1 MSDAGNAAERVAIFP
16 PLRDGELTRALDVLA
31 KRHKGASGLG
41 MQVLGM
47 VGGSAEALLDKL
59 PTAVKD
65 RLDGATRAAL
75 EGAFSAATR
84 SRSLVADRS
93 DWLNTALATAMGA
106 AGGFGGLPGALAEL
120 PVTVTVLLRAIQGI
134 AAEHGFDPD
143 DEAVKIDC
151 LQVFATA
158 GPMHLDDGAETGF
171 VATRFAVTG
180 QSLNALIAKVAPRL
194 SAVLGQKLAAQAA
207 PVLGAVAGAAIN
219 YAFTSYYQEMARVH
233 FGLKKLARDME
244 QDEGNLREEL
254 RARIAAKGRGRIAG
268 R

>member
-1 MSDAGNAAERVAIFP
+1 MTGANTSAGVTVFP
-16 PLRDGELTRALDVLA
+16 PLHDTEVAGALDALA
-31 KRHKGASGLG
+31 RRHKGASGLG

-59 PTAVKD
+59 PASVKD
-65 RLDGATRAAL
+65 RLDGATQTAL
-75 EGAFSAATR
+75 VGAFAAASK
-84 SRSLVADRS
+84 SRGLVADRA

-134 AAEHGFDPD
+134 AAEHGFDPA
-143 DEAVKIDC
+143 DEAVRMDC
-151 LQVFATA
+151 IEVFATA
-158 GPMHLDDGAETGF
+158 GPMRVDDGAETGF
-171 VATRFAVTG
+171 LAARMTVTG
-180 QSLNALIAKVAPRL
+180 QSLNALIARVAPRL

-233 FGLKKLARDME
+233 FGLKRLARE
-244 QDEGNLREEL
+244 RRLDEGNLREEL
-254 RARIAAKGRGRIAG
+254 RARITGA
-268 R
+268 